1 MATNRQP
8 RVDLSTLT
16 PGRLGELGDDE
27 FRWIVDADL
36 KRRASNENVRT
47 AVPGWVSDALRSTHL
62 EQWVMT
68 LRRMEASVE
77 GQLEMATNEYER
89 DKARLRSEANDD
101 VESKLAQLT
110 YAYHQRRAG
119 PLRFRAG
126 VQEALPEAESL
137 YTGRLRHLEEAIRAH
152 REASLD
158 DDQLE
163 PADFDRR
170 LWSLIES

>member
-1 MATNRQP
+1 MAPNRQP

-16 PGRLGELGDDE
+16 PDQLGELGDDE

-36 KRRASNENVRT
+36 KRRASNENIRT

-62 EQWVMT
+62 ERWLMT

-89 DKARLRSEANDD
+89 DQARLRSQADD
-101 VESKLAQLT
+101 DADAKLAQLT

-137 YTGRLRHLEEAIRAH
+137 YAGRLRQLEEAIRAH
-152 REASLD
+152 REASLG
-158 DDQLE
+158 DDQME
-163 PADFDRR
+163 PAEFDRR
-170 LWSLIES
+170 LWSLIDS